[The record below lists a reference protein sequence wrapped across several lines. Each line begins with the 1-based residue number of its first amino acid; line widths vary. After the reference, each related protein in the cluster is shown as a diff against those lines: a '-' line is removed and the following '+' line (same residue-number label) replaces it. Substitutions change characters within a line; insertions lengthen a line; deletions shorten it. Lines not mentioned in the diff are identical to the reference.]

1 MYPAFIDANRRRA
14 DQHSALYQ
22 NIMIDLVNMGVVTKA
37 TVNGYLDYDL
47 PERYIVPANDGGSDG
62 DNTPG
67 TDTTGT
73 DPQGTDG
80 GNG

>member
-22 NIMIDLVNMGVVTKA
+22 NIMIDLVNMGVVTKEK
-37 TVNGYLDYDL
+37 VNSYLDYNL
-47 PERYIVPANDGGSDG
+47 PDRYIVPADDDDTSG
-62 DNTPG
+62 D
-67 TDTTGT
+67 DTS
-73 DPQGTDG
+73 GTDG

>member
-22 NIMIDLVNMGVVTKA
+22 NIMIDLVNMGVVAKA
-37 TVNGYLDYDL
+37 TVNSYLDYNL
-47 PERYIVPANDGGSDG
+47 PERYIEPTDG
-62 DNTPG
+62 DDTPG
-67 TDTTGT
+67 TGGDTS
-73 DPQGTDG
+73 GTDG